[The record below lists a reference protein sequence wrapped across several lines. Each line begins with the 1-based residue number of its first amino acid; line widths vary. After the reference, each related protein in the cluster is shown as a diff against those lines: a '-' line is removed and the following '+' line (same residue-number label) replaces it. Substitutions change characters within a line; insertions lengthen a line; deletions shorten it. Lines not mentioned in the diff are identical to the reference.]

1 MKYWSSIIEIKENKT
16 KFIPNHDVEIKNY
29 TLEFIKEFGII
40 ENKLTLIN
48 FLHSISLKIII
59 LSCSKYCLQYI
70 LVYCFFIKLKKL
82 HFIFMKY

>member
-48 FLHSISLKIII
+48 AFAYGEITFSEMISLLTKFR
-59 LSCSKYCLQYI
+59 KNYI
-70 LVYCFFIKLKKL
+70 NNA
-82 HFIFMKY
+82 